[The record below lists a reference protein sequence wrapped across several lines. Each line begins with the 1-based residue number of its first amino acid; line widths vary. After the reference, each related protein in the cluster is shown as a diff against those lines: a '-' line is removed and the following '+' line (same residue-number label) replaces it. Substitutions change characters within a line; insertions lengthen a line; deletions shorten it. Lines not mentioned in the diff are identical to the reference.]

1 MHVSYESGVMYAFL
15 CFLWWVPICSYTIYI
30 QCVVLVCSHMYALMF
45 LCSSDLMFLY
55 VLMFL
60 CSTHISCIYLNFRS
74 SSLDLRSSK
83 FAFSLKHYTYAL
95 SGVWAMDGPPRGPA
109 MGVSN
114 CCGLA
119 SSAWGCLGRRV
130 AVERSPWRVGLPLH
144 DCVLSQIYASRGA
157 PQASRGGWL
166 RRASRAYEMIP
177 METILCFDA
186 LICSNAQR
194 PYPTYMILF
203 SDAL

>member
-1 MHVSYESGVMYAFL
+1 MYAFL
-15 CFLWWVPICSYTIYI
+15 CFLWWVPIYSYTIYI

-45 LCSSDLMFLY
+45 LCSSDFMFLY

-60 CSTHISCIYLNFRS
+60 CSTHISCIHLNFRS

-119 SSAWGCLGRRV
+119 SIAWGCLGGRV
-130 AVERSPWRVGLPLH
+130 AVEQSPWRMDLPLH

-166 RRASRAYEMIP
+166 RGERLVCIWNGSNGNNLRFWCSYVQMFNAH
-177 METILCFDA
+177 ILHIWSYSLMLFDNSCA
-186 LICSNAQR
+186 CS
-194 PYPTYMILF
+194 
-203 SDAL
+203 